1 MYTEP
6 DGFSPGRGGDG
17 KRGEMSEP
25 VIHISFD
32 VIGAAVILLVLLLVA
47 TGLVLLTWWYA
58 KRRLAGPSALARGGV
73 MEGQLE
79 ALLDSLPMGLL
90 LTDQQGQVL
99 WCNSEVRWLFDSGR
113 VSSLLEGNLAPI
125 VKRVAESGQSELH
138 ELQPATDVRL
148 QLRAMP
154 LDDPSSPDD
163 RVMCMVTDVSEQ
175 RHQEEFYRNFIQN
188 ISHELLT
195 PLAAIAGHVANIK
208 ECSIEEVDSWRRSQ
222 DIIEREVRRLT
233 GLTSNLLLLSRLES
247 GVPLRLEPTHIGV
260 VVEEAVAGLLRVA
273 QAKGIEL
280 SIQSPPRLPRT
291 RADRHRIK
299 QVFINLLDNA
309 IKYCPE
315 GSEVQVRLE
324 ANRESILVQ
333 VTDNGPGIP
342 PGDLP
347 HVFEKMYRV
356 EKESTRA
363 VEGSGLGLSIA
374 KRIVELHGGHIAVE
388 STVGEGTTF
397 GVKLP
402 LAEVSLW

>member
-1 MYTEP
+1 M
-6 DGFSPGRGGDG
+6 R
-17 KRGEMSEP
+17 EP

-32 VIGAAVILLVLLLVA
+32 VIGAAIILLVLLLVA
-47 TGLVLLTWWYA
+47 AGLVLLTWWYA
-58 KRRLAGPSALARGGV
+58 KRRLTGPSVLARGGV
-73 MEGQLE
+73 MAGQWE

-99 WCNSEVRWLFDSGR
+99 WCNSEARRLFSLGR
-113 VSSLLEGNLAPI
+113 VSALLDRSLAPI
-125 VKRVAESGQSELH
+125 VKRVTESRQSELH
-138 ELQPATDVRL
+138 ELQPVADVRL
-148 QLRAMP
+148 QLRVMP
-154 LDDPSSPDD
+154 LDGPSPPED
-163 RVMCMVTDVSEQ
+163 RVMCMVTDVSER

-208 ECSIEEVDSWRRSQ
+208 ECSIEEVESWRRSQ

-247 GVPLRLEPTHIGV
+247 GVPLRLELTNVGV
-260 VVEEAVAGLLRVA
+260 LVEEAVAGLLRVA

-280 SIQSPPRLPRT
+280 SIQSPPRLPRIP
-291 RADRHRIK
+291 ADRHRIK

-309 IKYCPE
+309 VKYCPE

-324 ANRESILVQ
+324 NDGESIIVR

-342 PGDLP
+342 DEDLP
-347 HVFEKMYRV
+347 HIFEKMYRV

-374 KRIVELHGGHIAVE
+374 RRIVELHGGHIAVE
-388 STVGEGTTF
+388 SAVGKGTTF
-397 GVKLP
+397 SVRLP
-402 LAEVSLW
+402 LTEASL

>member
-1 MYTEP
+1 M
-6 DGFSPGRGGDG
+6 R
-17 KRGEMSEP
+17 EP

-32 VIGAAVILLVLLLVA
+32 PIGAAILLLALLLVA
-47 TGLVLLTWWYA
+47 IGLVFLTSWYW
-58 KRRLAGPSALARGGV
+58 KRRRARPSTFMV
-73 MEGQLE
+73 GQLE
-79 ALLDSLPMGLL
+79 ALLDNLPLGLL
-90 LTDQQGQVL
+90 LTDREGQVL
-99 WCNSEVRWLFDSGR
+99 WCNPEACQLLSLDRASPRLDGGL
-113 VSSLLEGNLAPI
+113 VSL
-125 VKRVAESGQSELH
+125 VKRIAESRQSELH
-138 ELQPATDVRL
+138 ELQPTTDVRL

-154 LDDPSSPDD
+154 LDGPSPPDD
-163 RVMCMVTDVSEQ
+163 EVMCMVTDVSGR
-175 RHQEEFYRNFIQN
+175 RHQEEFYRSFIQN

-208 ECSIEEVDSWRRSQ
+208 ECSIEEVESWRYSQ
-222 DIIEREVRRLT
+222 DTIEREVRRLT

-247 GVPLRLEPTHIGV
+247 GVPLRLESTNIGV

-309 IKYCPE
+309 VKYCPE

-324 ANRESILVQ
+324 TDGESIIVE
-333 VTDNGPGIP
+333 VADDGPGIP
-342 PGDLP
+342 PEDLP
-347 HVFEKMYRV
+347 HIFEKMYRV

-363 VEGSGLGLSIA
+363 VEGSGLGLSIV

-388 STVGEGTTF
+388 SMVGEGTTF
-397 GVKLP
+397 RVRLP
-402 LAEVSLW
+402 LAEASPS